1 MIILREFQNVVL
13 NIGRVKMSEKR
24 FIFATNEKWF
34 LFDNETEDFMDMED
48 CKDKL
53 NEQQSTII
61 ELQETIIDL
70 KDDKNQ
76 SYKVIIKLRQIV
88 CDMLNEQ
95 QVTIQKQ
102 SERIRELESM
112 LADDIVRKS
121 EIKDAWK
128 QRTEKRWNDV

>member
-1 MIILREFQNVVL
+1 
-13 NIGRVKMSEKR
+13 MSEKR